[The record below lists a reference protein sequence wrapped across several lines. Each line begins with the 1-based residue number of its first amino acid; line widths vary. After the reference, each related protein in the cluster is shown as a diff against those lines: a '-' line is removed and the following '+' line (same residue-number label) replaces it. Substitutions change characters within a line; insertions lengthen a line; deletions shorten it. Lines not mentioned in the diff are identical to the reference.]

1 MMKVTQIFVVPH
13 MHWDREWYFS
23 TEESQVLLLNN
34 MPEIMT
40 MLENHPEYPSYVLD
54 GQSVIIEDYLSA
66 HPEGAER
73 FKKLVKQG
81 RLIVGPWYTQTDEM
95 AVGAEAIT
103 RNLLYGMADSR
114 RYGQPMKIGYV
125 PDSFGQSAQM
135 PMILTQFGIKRSM
148 FWRGLSAVSYT
159 HLTLPTKA

>member
-73 FKKLVKQG
+73 FKELVKQG
-81 RLIVGPWYTQTDEM
+81 RLI
-95 AVGAEAIT
+95 
-103 RNLLYGMADSR
+103 
-114 RYGQPMKIGYV
+114 
-125 PDSFGQSAQM
+125 
-135 PMILTQFGIKRSM
+135 
-148 FWRGLSAVSYT
+148 AVSYT
-159 HLTLPTKA
+159 HLTLPTICSV